1 MASNSAP
8 TIVLHNSKV
17 KKAVLT
23 PIDDLGRKQTHQVNG
38 MNSSALER
46 KIENGEVSIAP
57 CISRDA
63 GQTIALA
70 RQQKMVGEKA
80 MTQVQLANLA
90 NQRGGKAINQKD
102 ISEMESGRLI
112 LNHENKLKVQAV
124 KKALG
129 IVKLDI

>member
-8 TIVLHNSKV
+8 TIILHNSKV
-17 KKAVLT
+17 KKATLT
-23 PIDDLGRKQTHQVNG
+23 PIDDLGRKSTHQVNG
-38 MNSSALER
+38 MNCSALER
-46 KIENGEVSIAP
+46 KIDSGEVTIAST
-57 CISRDA
+57 ISRDA

-124 KKALG
+124 KNALG
-129 IVKLDI
+129 IKKLDI

>member
-1 MASNSAP
+1 MASHSAP

-23 PIDDLGRKQTHQVNG
+23 PIDDLGRKQSHQVNG

-46 KIENGEVSIAP
+46 KIDSGEVSIAP
-57 CISRDA
+57 SISRDA

-112 LNHENKLKVQAV
+112 LNHENKLKVRAV
-124 KKALG
+124 QKALG
-129 IVKLDI
+129 IAKLDI

>member
-8 TIVLHNSKV
+8 TIVLHNPKN
-17 KKAVLT
+17 KKTTIAS
-23 PIDDLGRKQTHQVNG
+23 PDDIGRKQTHQVNG

-46 KIENGEVSIAP
+46 KIDSGEVSIAP
-57 CISRDA
+57 SISRDA

-112 LNHENKLKVQAV
+112 LNHENKLKVRAV
-124 KKALG
+124 QKALG
-129 IVKLDI
+129 IAKLDI

>member
-1 MASNSAP
+1 MSHTSAP

-17 KKAVLT
+17 KKATLT
-23 PIDDLGRKQTHQVNG
+23 PIDDLGRKSTHQVNG

-46 KIENGEVSIAP
+46 KIDSGEVTIAST
-57 CISRDA
+57 ISRDA

-124 KKALG
+124 KNALG
-129 IVKLDI
+129 IKKLDI

>member
-1 MASNSAP
+1 MASNNPP

-23 PIDDLGRKQTHQVNG
+23 PTDEIGRKQAHQVNG
-38 MNSSALER
+38 MNASALER
-46 KIENGEVSIAP
+46 KIESGEITVAST
-57 CISRDA
+57 ISRDA
-63 GQTIALA
+63 GMTIATS
-70 RQQKMVGEKA
+70 RQQKMVGEKT

-112 LNHENKLKVQAV
+112 MNHENKLKVRAV
-124 KKALG
+124 QKALG
-129 IVKLDI
+129 ILKLDI

>member
-8 TIVLHNSKV
+8 TIILHNSKV
-17 KKAVLT
+17 KKATLT
-23 PIDDLGRKQTHQVNG
+23 PIDDLGRKSTHQVNG

-46 KIENGEVSIAP
+46 KIDNGEVSVAP
-57 CISRDA
+57 SISRDA
-63 GQTIALA
+63 GQTIATT

-112 LNHENKLKVQAV
+112 LNHENKLKVRAV
-124 KKALG
+124 QKALG
-129 IVKLDI
+129 IAKLDI

>member
-8 TIVLHNSKV
+8 TIILHNSKV
-17 KKAVLT
+17 KKATLT
-23 PIDDLGRKQTHQVNG
+23 PIDDLGRKSTHQVNG

-46 KIENGEVSIAP
+46 KIDNGEVSIAP
-57 CISRDA
+57 SISRDA

-80 MTQVQLANLA
+80 MTQIQLANLA

-112 LNHENKLKVQAV
+112 LNHENKLKVRAV
-124 KKALG
+124 QKALG
-129 IVKLDI
+129 IAKLDI

>member
-1 MASNSAP
+1 MSSFNAP

-17 KKAVLT
+17 KKAVIT
-23 PIDDLGRKQTHQVNG
+23 STDDLGRKSAHQVNG
-38 MNSSALER
+38 MNCSALER
-46 KIENGEVSIAP
+46 KIDSGEVSIAP
-57 CISRDA
+57 SISLDA
-63 GQTIALA
+63 GKTIALA

>member
-1 MASNSAP
+1 MSHTSTP
-8 TIVLHNSKV
+8 TITLHNSKV
-17 KKAVLT
+17 KKAVIT
-23 PIDDLGRKQTHQVNG
+23 PTDDLGRKSVHQVNG

-46 KIENGEVSIAP
+46 KIDSGEMGIAP
-57 CISRDA
+57 SISLDA
-63 GQTIALA
+63 GKTIALS

-102 ISEMESGRLI
+102 ISEMEIGRLI

>member
-1 MASNSAP
+1 MSHNSAP

-17 KKAVLT
+17 KKATLT
-23 PIDDLGRKQTHQVNG
+23 PIDDLGRKSTHQVNG

-46 KIENGEVSIAP
+46 KIDNGEVSIAP
-57 CISRDA
+57 SISRDA

-80 MTQVQLANLA
+80 MTQIQLANLA

-112 LNHENKLKVQAV
+112 LNHENKLKVRAV
-124 KKALG
+124 QKALG
-129 IVKLDI
+129 IAKLDI